1 MQDGNCKQTA
11 SSRSG
16 NTMKFRFEC
25 SGQHKASGEGEV
37 TFVSSKEHKGKV
49 MLTSTRGTRE
59 ETMEMEMEM
68 ESAARWVAVDC
79 GDIKPRP

>member
-1 MQDGNCKQTA
+1 MQRATQGLGRRRRRT
-11 SSRSG
+11 
-16 NTMKFRFEC
+16 
-25 SGQHKASGEGEV
+25 

-49 MLTSTRGTRE
+49 KLTSTRGTRE
-59 ETMEMEMEM
+59 ETMEMEM